1 MEGLEELGLGR
12 GGGGPGQGA
21 VAGPG
26 LGLGPGALA
35 GPGLGLGPGPAAGP
49 AMGPGLVSG
58 LGPGPGVVKGPGVPS
73 SAVAG
78 LPTRLRQW
86 KTSERCF
93 PVPFREVQG
102 GFDYKVGGEYPF
114 PLGSPPQEAISE
126 GDWRVWVR
134 GANERLKATRGRSL
148 QMLVGGIFGVPFF
161 LQARK
166 ARSRRRALLW
176 ETLTDEFNDR
186 CGRKGRGGFQM
197 VYAKTM
203 TPRLNVVLL
212 E

>member
-1 MEGLEELGLGR
+1 M
-12 GGGGPGQGA
+12 

-26 LGLGPGALA
+26 PGS
-35 GPGLGLGPGPAAGP
+35 PPP
-49 AMGPGLVSG
+49 
-58 LGPGPGVVKGPGVPS
+58 
-73 SAVAG
+73 VAG
-78 LPTRLRQW
+78 LPMRLRQW
-86 KTSERCF
+86 RTSERCF
-93 PVPFREVQG
+93 PVHFREVQG

-114 PLGSPPQEAISE
+114 PLGSPPQEAVPE
-126 GDWRVWVR
+126 ADWRAWVR
-134 GANERLKATRGRSL
+134 RANERLKASRGRSL
-148 QMLVGGIFGVPFF
+148 QMLAGGIFGVPFF

-176 ETLTDEFNDR
+176 EALTDEFNS
-186 CGRKGRGGFQM
+186 CFGRKGRGGFQM